1 MIKGAESNGVK
12 FVTLTIN
19 KSSTIALPAVR
30 NFYFVLQPSI
40 LTPVDCY
47 EHTVNPTTQ
56 VETVRNRH
64 DLSTLVTDVITVGNA
79 NTPENGQV
87 LSNYAMYMLKD
98 IYFEFICVN
107 SQNSISGSVETFNIT
122 DFAYNTYALAHDGVL
137 DRYVYGMIDNI
148 FETHVHNNPKPV
160 NPGYYVTSLKEFDN
174 TLIELNDLTEKKFQ
188 EIPRTP
194 NLAGQGD
201 SFRSYMAH
209 QILISRYFNNRII
222 KLSGFALGTQVII
235 NVKLKVIG
243 IPKVGEHEN
252 IYGI

>member
-1 MIKGAESNGVK
+1 MIEGAESNGVK

-107 SQNSISGSVETFNIT
+107 SQNSISGSVETFNIHSIKSAAKT
-122 DFAYNTYALAHDGVL
+122 NTEHTNG
-137 DRYVYGMIDNI
+137 ITN
-148 FETHVHNNPKPV
+148 KPNV
-160 NPGYYVTSLKEFDN
+160 SFTRWVFTSLTGILRQNMILPSE
-174 TLIELNDLTEKKFQ
+174 
-188 EIPRTP
+188 
-194 NLAGQGD
+194 
-201 SFRSYMAH
+201 RS
-209 QILISRYFNNRII
+209 LRSV
-222 KLSGFALGTQVII
+222 LG
-235 NVKLKVIG
+235 K
-243 IPKVGEHEN
+243 
-252 IYGI
+252 Y